1 MAMTAQTETDRG
13 GRPEDAGRRPATGAR
28 GRWRSG
34 RRYVLLVLTL
44 RVASLVAVLA
54 AWQVLVAVGLLSGKL
69 FSDPVAVL
77 RRVWETAAGAPTY
90 GEVTIYSHLWHT
102 VQAIAAG
109 YAIGASAGVLAGYA
123 LGRSA
128 LLGGLFRPYVTA
140 FVAIPK
146 IALVPLLV
154 LIFGIGME
162 SKIANVVLLVF
173 IMVLFNT
180 FSGVLQVKR
189 EWVNLARVMGAR
201 RAEIAARIVLPAAM
215 PSIMV
220 GLRTGVSFAMIGA
233 ITAEFIASNEGLG
246 WLIHQAT
253 AAYDPTGLFA
263 GIVYLVVLTW
273 GMGQLVHLLEKR
285 TLRWMR

>member
-1 MAMTAQTETDRG
+1 MAMTAQSETDRSARSDG
-13 GRPEDAGRRPATGAR
+13 ARRPAVP

-34 RRYVLLVLTL
+34 RRYVLLVLSL
-44 RVASLVAVLA
+44 RVLSLVAVLA
-54 AWQVLVAVGLLSGKL
+54 VWQVAVASGVLSGRL
-69 FSDPVAVL
+69 FSDPGAVL
-77 RRVWETAAGAPTY
+77 GRVWETAAGAPTY
-90 GEVTIYSHLWHT
+90 GDVTIYSHVWHT
-102 VQAIAAG
+102 LRAIAAG
-109 YAIGASAGVLAGYA
+109 YAVGATAGVLAGYA

-128 LLGGLFRPYVTA
+128 LLGGVFRPYVTA

-180 FSGVLQVKR
+180 FSGVLQVKQ
-189 EWVNLARVMGAR
+189 EWVSLAQVMGAG
-201 RAEIAARIVLPAAM
+201 RAAIAARIVIPAAM

-220 GLRTGVSFAMIGA
+220 GLRTGISFAMIGA
-233 ITAEFIASNEGLG
+233 ITAEFIASSEGLG

-273 GMGQLVHLLEKR
+273 GMGQLVQLLEKR